1 MSSLPLSP
9 QTPTE
14 ADSSNATDIADYSPE
29 STSPGPAGDALTDSI
44 MGAPKGVFLGSIAGG
59 ACAMIILL
67 VVACFCVGHV
77 RRKERV
83 RRAGM
88 SPMAGSNQGMIY
100 QGLQLDMNS
109 TAPVKR
115 APPTKSTISRQQASS
130 RIDKVIEWLAA
141 NDAANS
147 SHFSVSTVRRQ
158 PNVPLRIPQNQPP
171 RAQATTTTPTKRAL
185 LSATASNPSKQN
197 FESKPGQK
205 VGETSVTTHV
215 KLSVPKT
222 ESLASNYK
230 PAISSGVP
238 EMRSFQ
244 NELEPAV
251 EMFSAT
257 LIPDPLPLVMVAMA
271 KKAEMKSNATPAEI
285 FLRDPVGATSVQ
297 KVEAGLHGTKL
308 PDSSVVK
315 KESAGNQTA
324 AAIGTAIRKEDT
336 SKETATHALQPELS
350 GSGEAPQQFKRKV
363 ENIDPLN
370 STSRPKRKSPQTNPK
385 KSNSVKIATA
395 FASSKTV
402 EEISKHLKDRV
413 FPPAKLPSFSPPDAT
428 QTQATAVDVGCLA
441 VGTHLAILQSVDRK
455 EPHAINTLLGSS
467 TSDAYC
473 QAPFVDST
481 SKNVKFDS
489 LVKISGSSDQILK
502 DTDARKMLEMRRK
515 EAKFVLFDAPFKT
528 SNQVDSASAKTD
540 ETLYSSSYPRVSPW
554 STRRLD
560 IKNDEV
566 YQIETVV
573 GKSSNA
579 LELTRLEQP
588 LDTININPQQTMG
601 LMDQL
606 KKCVDRP
613 QVSLEKRYS
622 YMLQK
627 DQQQQSA
634 SPMPLSSRESQHIFT
649 PLPNWNSSDRF
660 VGSSNGQNAVM
671 YSPEGYP
678 VANQVAPMYP
688 ENSMLF
694 PPAEQSGY
702 SQLLPNQ
709 SYIDAWWRNYYEKDP
724 IGAQEAYYKMGG
736 SFTSDVVEMRE
747 SGE

>member
-1 MSSLPLSP
+1 MSSLPISP

-14 ADSSNATDIADYSPE
+14 AASSNATDIADYSPE
-29 STSPGPAGDALTDSI
+29 STSPGSAGDAPTDSI

-109 TAPVKR
+109 TTAVKR
-115 APPTKSTISRQQASS
+115 APPTKSTISRQQAPS

-141 NDAANS
+141 NDAANN
-147 SHFSVSTVRRQ
+147 SHFSVSTARRQ

-205 VGETSVTTHV
+205 VGETVVTTHV
-215 KLSVPKT
+215 KPSVPKT
-222 ESLASNYK
+222 ESSASNYK

-238 EMRSFQ
+238 ETISFQ
-244 NELEPAV
+244 NELEPV

-271 KKAEMKSNATPAEI
+271 KKAEMKSNEIPAEI
-285 FLRDPVGATSVQ
+285 FLRDPVGGTSV
-297 KVEAGLHGTKL
+297 HGTKL

-324 AAIGTAIRKEDT
+324 AAIGTAIRKEFT

-350 GSGEAPQQFKRKV
+350 GSREAPQQFKRQV

-385 KSNSVKIATA
+385 KSKSVKIATA

-402 EEISKHLKDRV
+402 EEIASKHLKDRV
-413 FPPAKLPSFSPPDAT
+413 SPPAKLPSFSPPDAT

-441 VGTHLAILQSVDRK
+441 VSTHLAILQSVDRK
-455 EPHAINTLLGSS
+455 EPHSINTLLGSS

-481 SKNVKFDS
+481 SKNVKFAS

-502 DTDARKMLEMRRK
+502 DTDASKMLEMRRK

-573 GKSSNA
+573 GKSSNTF
-579 LELTRLEQP
+579 ELARPEQP

-634 SPMPLSSRESQHIFT
+634 PPMPLSSRESQHIFT
-649 PLPNWNSSDRF
+649 PLPNRNSSDSF

-694 PPAEQSGY
+694 PPAEQYGY